1 MVLVFFYFSFPLHN
15 LKSSTAEKMEFFIKD
30 FFSKCDQIRMDFVTF
45 TEEILNGK
53 LHFFCSGSVI
63 KFVSKR
69 FDMIIATF
77 LFKLSFSQSKINF
90 FRVTGCCCT
99 FLYHT
104 FLSAVTAEGAICL
117 NSTVT
122 IKSLLCFFL
131 NNLFVRSFD
140 FMWHVLITSIKGVYK
155 RCLLKECFC

>member
-1 MVLVFFYFSFPLHN
+1 MLDFSYFSFPLHN
-15 LKSSTAEKMEFFIKD
+15 LKNNTAEKLEFSIKD
-30 FFSKCDQIRMDFVTF
+30 FFSKCDQICMDSVTF

-53 LHFFCSGSVI
+53 LRFFCSGSVI

-77 LFKLSFSQSKINF
+77 LFKLSFSQSF

-99 FLYHT
+99 FVYHS
-104 FLSAVTAEGAICL
+104 FLSAVTVEEAICL

-140 FMWHVLITSIKGVYK
+140 FLLHVWLH
-155 RCLLKECFC
+155 L